1 MGPLS
6 RFDFYIKELHF
17 LLFFCLIFVLSF
29 IYLLA
34 FVNKRPRVAEGL
46 SVWSVK
52 KGCLRKTK
60 NNEGRTMR
68 MLAQAKPNN
77 DKKKQNNEIKIN
89 NKAFINVL

>member
-34 FVNKRPRVAEGL
+34 FVNKRPGVAEGL

-52 KGCLRKTK
+52 KGCLRKNK

-68 MLAQAKPNN
+68 MLAQAKV
-77 DKKKQNNEIKIN
+77 K
-89 NKAFINVL
+89 NKNK